1 MTVLFVTGT
10 DTGVGKTVVTAA
22 LAAGALAVACR
33 VCVVKPAQT
42 GVRSDE
48 PGDVDE
54 VVRLAGQVDV
64 VEVVRLE
71 APLAPATA
79 ARVAGRELPTLAE
92 QVSTVAAAAG
102 DHDLVL
108 VEGAGG
114 ALVRLGDDF
123 GLLDIARGVTG
134 LSPQVVVVARS
145 GLGSLNHAALTVE
158 ATVRRGVVVCGVVI
172 GSWPADPR
180 QADEHNREDLPSY
193 TGVPLL
199 GAVPESAAE
208 LDPSAFQAAAGDW
221 VGEALHQAGVLG

>member
-1 MTVLFVTGT
+1 VTVLFVTGT

-22 LAAGALAVACR
+22 LAAGGVAR
-33 VCVVKPAQT
+33 GRTVCVVKPAQT
-42 GVRSDE
+42 GVRTDE

-54 VVRLAGQVDV
+54 VVRLAGPVDV

-79 ARVAGRELPTLAE
+79 ARVAGRDLPTLAE
-92 QVSTVAAAAG
+92 QVSTVAAAAA

-114 ALVRLGDDF
+114 ALVRLGDGF
-123 GLLDIARGVTG
+123 GLLDIARGVSDLT
-134 LSPQVVVVARS
+134 PAVVVVARS

-158 ATVRRGVVVCGVVI
+158 ATVRRGVVVCGLVI
-172 GSWPADPR
+172 GSRPADPR
-180 QADEHNREDLPSY
+180 QADEHNRQDLPSY

-199 GAVPESAAE
+199 GAVPEAAAE
-208 LDPSAFQAAAGDW
+208 MDPGAFRAAAEDW
-221 VGEALHQAGVLG
+221 VGQLLL

>member
-22 LAAGALAVACR
+22 LAAGALAGGCS

-42 GVRSDE
+42 GVRADE

-54 VVRLAGQVDV
+54 VLRLAGDLDV

-79 ARVAGRELPTLAE
+79 ARVAGRGLPSLAE
-92 QVSTVAAAAG
+92 QVSTVAASAT

-123 GLLDIARGVTG
+123 GLLDIARGVTS
-134 LSPQVVVVARS
+134 LSPEVVVVARS

-158 ATVRRGVVVCGVVI
+158 ATVRRGVVVCGLVI

-180 QADEHNREDLPSY
+180 QADEHNRQDLPSY

-199 GAVPESAAE
+199 GAVPEAAAE
-208 LDPSAFQAAAGDW
+208 LDPASFRSAAAGWIGD
-221 VGEALHQAGVLG
+221 VLRHVR

>member
-1 MTVLFVTGT
+1 VTVLFVTGT

-22 LAAGALAVACR
+22 LAAAGLAR
-33 VCVVKPAQT
+33 GRTVCVVKPAQT
-42 GVRSDE
+42 GVRADE

-54 VVRLAGQVDV
+54 VLRLVGAVDV

-79 ARVAGRELPTLAE
+79 ARVSGRELPTLAE
-92 QVSTVAAAAG
+92 QVSTVAAAAS

-123 GLLDIARGVTG
+123 GLLDIARGVSG
-134 LSPQVVVVARS
+134 LDPAVVVVARS

-158 ATVRRGVVVCGVVI
+158 ATVRRGVVVCGLVI

-180 QADEHNREDLPSY
+180 QADEHNRRDLPSY

-199 GAVPESAAE
+199 GAVPEAAAE
-208 LDPSAFQAAAGDW
+208 LDPEAFRAAAADW
-221 VGEALHQAGVLG
+221 VGQVLP